1 MNFGALI
8 RLAVFLAVLGY
19 VFNGP
24 NKPDKPDEPDTP
36 VVVEEYN
43 GRLVQLHQESRA
55 MTPEDRAAMSEGF
68 KAGADMLR
76 ADKKGLL
83 DTSFKLQTYCI
94 ALLEFNYNGNGKPQ
108 QKYPGVSAEV
118 QKEFVSV
125 IGDDSRGVDAMDRSK
140 LADSLDEMSKAV
152 R

>member
-1 MNFGALI
+1 MNFAALV
-8 RLAVFLAVLGY
+8 RLAVFLAVIGY

-24 NKPDKPDEPDTP
+24 DGPDRRPDKP
-36 VVVEEYN
+36 VVVEDYN
-43 GRLVQLHQESRA
+43 GRLVDLNRESRS
-55 MTPEDRAAMSEGF
+55 MSPEDRAAMSEGF
-68 KAGADMLR
+68 QAGADMLR
-76 ADKKGLL
+76 ADAKGLL

-118 QKEFVSV
+118 QKEFVAV
-125 IGDDSRGVDAMDRSK
+125 IGDDSRGVDATDRIK
-140 LADSLDEMSKAV
+140 LADSLAEMAKAV

>member
-1 MNFGALI
+1 MNFAALI

-24 NKPDKPDEPDTP
+24 NKPDNKPDTP
-36 VVVEEYN
+36 VVVEDYN
-43 GRLVQLHQESRA
+43 GRLVQLNQQSRS

-68 KAGADMLR
+68 QAGADMLR
-76 ADKKGLL
+76 SDVKGLL

-118 QKEFVSV
+118 QKEFVAV
-125 IGDDSRGVDAMDRSK
+125 IGDDSRGVDATDRNK
-140 LADSLDEMSKAV
+140 LADSLAEMAKAV